1 MTTDLQKPAAGT
13 QAAHTVAAVDI
24 GTNALRMVIAEVTP
38 DGRTEVLERL
48 QRSVRLGQDTFRRGR
63 LGAESMRAALAV
75 LKDYRKLLDLYKVA
89 RVKAVATSAVR
100 EASNADTF
108 LDRIFLAAGLQVEV
122 IDTSEETRL
131 TVSAVR
137 EALGDAP
144 MDQTLIADVGGGS
157 TLLAVLQ
164 GGQIVA
170 TQSLR
175 LGSIRIQEMLITSE
189 DPPQRSAEILRQHVA
204 NVIDMSEGSLPLGA
218 MRELVAVGGDAR
230 FVASRIG
237 RPTGR
242 TALLSIDPSEFDR
255 FVERSVRYTATELA
269 RRYGLPFAEAET
281 LNAALLIYQALLH
294 RTQAERMLVSHV
306 SMRDGLLLELAREVT
321 GGRDDDLV
329 SGVILS
335 AMTLAQKFHADAAH
349 GSIVAELAM
358 RLFDELQVD
367 HGLGP
372 RQRLLLRVAALLH
385 EVGGF
390 LSNRSHHK
398 HSEYLIANSEI
409 FGLTRNEVTLVSLVA
424 RYHRRSPPRPTHTS
438 YMALPREQRVIVSK
452 LAAILRVADALSRG
466 RLRKVKDVLIQRHG
480 EELVLQVPSSFD
492 LTLERRSV
500 AAKGDMFEEI
510 FGLKLRLE
518 EA

>member
-1 MTTDLQKPAAGT
+1 LTTDGPRSAASA
-13 QAAHTVAAVDI
+13 QAAQTVAAVDI
-24 GTNALRMVIAEVTP
+24 GTNSLRMVIAEVTP

-75 LKDYRKLLDLYKVA
+75 LKDYRKLLDLYKVS

-108 LDRIFLAAGLQVEV
+108 LDRIFLAVGFQVEV

-144 MDQTLIADVGGGS
+144 MEQTLIADVGGGS

-175 LGSIRIQEMLITSE
+175 LGSIRIQEMLVTSD

-204 NVIDMSEGSLPLGA
+204 NVIDMSQGALPLGA
-218 MRELVAVGGDAR
+218 MRELIAVGGDAR

-237 RPTGR
+237 RPTGLA
-242 TALLSIDPSEFDR
+242 ALLSIDLVEFDK
-255 FVERSVRYTATELA
+255 FVDRSVRYTATELA
-269 RRYGLPFAEAET
+269 RRHGLPFAEAET

-321 GGRDDDLV
+321 GGQDDSLV

-335 AMTLAQKFHADAAH
+335 AMTLAEKFHADAAH
-349 GSIVAELAM
+349 GTIVAELAV
-358 RLFDELQVD
+358 RLFDQLQAD

-372 RQRLLLRVAALLH
+372 RYRLLLRVAALLH

-390 LSNRSHHK
+390 LSNRAHHK

-409 FGLTRNEVTLVSLVA
+409 FGLTRSEVTLVSLVA
-424 RYHRRSPPRPTHTS
+424 RYHRRSPPRPTHAS
-438 YMALPREQRVIVSK
+438 FMALPREQRVIVSK

-466 RLRKVKDVLIQRHG
+466 RVRTAKQVAIERREDELI
-480 EELVLQVPSSFD
+480 LQVPGGVD
-492 LTLERRSV
+492 LTLERRSL

-518 EA
+518 EG